1 MLSVIIIDYPN
12 SLQSAVHGLKELFL
26 LANDCLEQN
35 GSSQLFAIKI
45 LKPSDASTQE
55 ISSHIVIVPPS
66 LGGDYYLTPEPI
78 LTAYLARA
86 HQAGSLLCSACAGS
100 FILASSGLLES
111 RQATTHWHFEKMFR
125 QVYPDVNLD
134 IERLLINDGD
144 IITAG
149 GLMSWVDLGL
159 EIVAKF
165 TKPHIMRQLGKFLIV
180 DTAKREQRYY
190 QSFNPPFDHG
200 NHSIIKVQHHI
211 QTSYRS
217 TLNIRDLAQM
227 AFMSERTFLRQFFQ
241 ITGCRPT
248 QYIQRVRIQKACE
261 LLENSTHSVDTI
273 TQMVGYEN
281 ANSFRKVFHKIM
293 GLSPSAFRA
302 RFA

>member
-1 MLSVIIIDYPN
+1 MLSVVIIDYPN

-35 GSSQLFAIKI
+35 GSSQLFSIKI
-45 LKPSDASTQE
+45 LKPGDTSTQDDK
-55 ISSHIVIVPPS
+55 SHIVIVPPS
-66 LGGDYYLTPEPI
+66 LGGNYYLSPEPI
-78 LTAYLARA
+78 LTTYLTDL
-86 HQAGSLLCSACAGS
+86 HQAGSLLCSACAGT
-100 FILASSGLLES
+100 FILANSGLLKN
-111 RQATTHWHFEKMFR
+111 RQATTHWHFEKTFS

-134 IERLLINDGD
+134 IEQLLIDDGN

-159 EIVAKF
+159 EIVARF

-190 QSFNPPFDHG
+190 QSFKPPFDHG
-200 NHSIIKVQHHI
+200 NLSIIKVQHHI
-211 QTSYRS
+211 QISYQS
-217 TLNIRDLAQM
+217 PLNIRELAQM

-241 ITGCRPT
+241 ITGYKPT

-261 LLENSTHSVDTI
+261 LLESSSHSVETI

-281 ANSFRKVFHKIM
+281 ANSFRKVFQKIM

>member
-1 MLSVIIIDYPN
+1 MLSVVIIDYPN
-12 SLQSAVHGLKELFL
+12 ALQSAVHGLKELFL

-35 GSSQLFAIKI
+35 DSPQLFAINI
-45 LKPSDASTQE
+45 LKPSDTSAQD
-55 ISSHIVIVPPS
+55 INGHIVIVPPS
-66 LGGDYYLTPEPI
+66 LGGGYYLTPESI
-78 LTAYLARA
+78 LTTYLTQV
-86 HQAGSLLCSACAGS
+86 HEAGSLLCSACAGS
-100 FILASSGLLES
+100 FILASSGLLKN
-111 RQATTHWHFEKMFR
+111 RQATTHWHFEKTFR
-125 QVYPDVNLD
+125 QAYPDVNLD
-134 IERLLINDGD
+134 TERLLINDGD

-159 EIVAKF
+159 EIVARF
-165 TKPHIMRQLGKFLIV
+165 TKPHIMRQVGKFLVV

-200 NHSIIKVQHHI
+200 NHSIMKVQHHI
-211 QTSYRS
+211 QISYQS
-217 TLNIRDLAQM
+217 SLNIRELAQM
-227 AFMSERTFLRQFFQ
+227 AFMSERTFLRQFLQ
-241 ITGCRPT
+241 ITGYKPT

-261 LLENSTHSVDTI
+261 LLESSSHSVETI

-281 ANSFRKVFHKIM
+281 ANSFRKVFQKIM